1 MGSPTPRPRAS
12 PRGMPRGSLRLRN
25 YPCARNPALHA
36 LNREC
41 GARWHHP
48 RHRGPTG
55 PRNGRQPS
63 RPPELEM
70 LTPKGEHSFPLFY
83 QGDVR
88 WENQSRRN
96 RNRQN
101 FVVESYF
108 LTALQSSKNPNALF
122 LVVTCS
128 RGATCGK
135 RDFSVNPVNKAKKSI
150 FPLRISLQHTQK

>member
-1 MGSPTPRPRAS
+1 
-12 PRGMPRGSLRLRN
+12 
-25 YPCARNPALHA
+25 
-36 LNREC
+36 
-41 GARWHHP
+41 
-48 RHRGPTG
+48 
-55 PRNGRQPS
+55 
-63 RPPELEM
+63 M

-108 LTALQSSKNPNALF
+108 LTALQSSENPAALF

-128 RGATCGK
+128 LRATCGNRVFGRFPRKQAK
-135 RDFSVNPVNKAKKSI
+135 RSI
-150 FPLRISLQHTQK
+150 FRLRISLQRQQKQWFVKSG